1 MPVQPPGVPHSAAA
15 AVSASEQHQPEVR
28 LVATDVDGT
37 LLSSDQQLL
46 PRVQSAVQRSVE
58 LGVPVRPL
66 VFCTPD
72 SHLTFSHH
80 LSERPCAF

>member
-1 MPVQPPGVPHSAAA
+1 MLAQPPRARPSEQTMAASA
-15 AVSASEQHQPEVR
+15 QHQPEVR

-58 LGVPVRPL
+58 LGVPVCRCLPS
-66 VFCTPD
+66 TATKHQRRQPI
-72 SHLTFSHH
+72 S
-80 LSERPCAF
+80 

>member
-1 MPVQPPGVPHSAAA
+1 VRSRMLAQPPRAQPAAAVAAA
-15 AVSASEQHQPEVR
+15 AVSASAQRQPEVR

-58 LGVPVRPL
+58 LGVPVRML
-66 VFCTPD
+66 
-72 SHLTFSHH
+72 
-80 LSERPCAF
+80 LSNSAPGPQCPR